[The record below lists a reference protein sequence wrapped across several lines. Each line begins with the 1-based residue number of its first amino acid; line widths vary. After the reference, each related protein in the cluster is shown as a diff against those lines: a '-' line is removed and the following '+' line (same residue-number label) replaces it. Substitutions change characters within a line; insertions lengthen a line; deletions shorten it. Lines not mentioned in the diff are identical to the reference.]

1 MLLNFIFSIFEC
13 MLFIVKQR
21 DLRLDFNYGY
31 PNIPYLE
38 KSGKSLKKLSVMTP
52 LQILCS
58 FQSWNAKG
66 IKDELH
72 EQLEELVQVLRT
84 IQFWF

>member
-1 MLLNFIFSIFEC
+1 MLL
-13 MLFIVKQR
+13 IVKQR

-38 KSGKSLKKLSVMTP
+38 SSGKSLKKLSVMTP

-66 IKDELH
+66 IDDNLH
-72 EQLEELVQVLRT
+72 TLLEET
-84 IQFWF
+84 IQVSNNFFAMIRTPSQCF